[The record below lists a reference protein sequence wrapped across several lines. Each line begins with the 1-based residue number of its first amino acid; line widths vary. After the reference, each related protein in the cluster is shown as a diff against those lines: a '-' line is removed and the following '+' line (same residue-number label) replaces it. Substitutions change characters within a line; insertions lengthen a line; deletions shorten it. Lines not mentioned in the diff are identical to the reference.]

1 MSDQLNEFLKKIH
14 DSKNK
19 LPAYLTIIVR
29 PGKKLVAIKIKK
41 EEANILRI
49 LAHEEKNKK
58 QKSTGYFTHSFHI
71 PIKNLG
77 LSPDSKD
84 KEILATLSNPTKIPN
99 KATKAFI
106 EDILRNYINILP
118 EKKKHYFK
126 TERYKKKKEYQTGV
140 KLKGF

>member
-1 MSDQLNEFLKKIH
+1 MANKLDDLLKKLH
-14 DSKNK
+14 DPKNK
-19 LPAYLTIIVR
+19 LPLYITIIVR
-29 PGKKLVAIKIKK
+29 PGKKVLDFKIKK

-49 LAHEEKNKK
+49 IAHEEKT
-58 QKSTGYFTHSFHI
+58 TGYFIHSFHI

-84 KEILATLSNPTKIPN
+84 KEILSFLSNPIKIPN
-99 KATKAFI
+99 KATKAFV
-106 EDILRNYINILP
+106 EDILRKYINILP

-126 TERYKKKKEYQTGV
+126 TERYKKKKEFQTGV

>member
-19 LPAYLTIIVR
+19 IPAYLTIIVR
-29 PGKKLVAIKIKK
+29 PGKKLVAITIKK
-41 EEANILRI
+41 EEANILRV
-49 LAHEEKNKK
+49 LAHEE
-58 QKSTGYFTHSFHI
+58 KSTGYFTHSFHI

-84 KEILATLSNPTKIPN
+84 KEILATLSNPNKISN
-99 KATKAFI
+99 KATKAFV
-106 EDILRNYINILP
+106 EEILRRYINILP

-126 TERYKKKKEYQTGV
+126 TERYKKKKELQTGV